1 MRKKNKNK
9 NLTIQVAT
17 FIFLLGTT
25 LIFGQEDFTRDEYK
39 LRQKYKISNSFFQKG
54 RKYFL
59 EGNYK
64 KGEKELRNCLKKM
77 PEHAEASFYLSLVF
91 YNQGDTEKSLE
102 YIEKAKENYKYI
114 IKLKINR
121 EQMRIL
127 QLQDRKAEL
136 QETQQRIEQRL
147 PKITGNTEASRRE
160 KSKLQG
166 EMGRIE
172 GMLGG
177 IDAELR
183 RPMPTVQKGE
193 EIPADYF
200 YRHGNVFF
208 KLKRYQEA
216 REQYHEAV
224 KIEPKHGDAY
234 NNLAN
239 LSYIDKQYQKAL
251 DYLNLA
257 EKYGAKIHPEFKK
270 AVLESLKKN
279 LR

>member
-1 MRKKNKNK
+1 MKKKK
-9 NLTIQVAT
+9 KKIIISS
-17 FIFLLGTT
+17 FILILFLGTPSF
-25 LIFGQEDFTRDEYK
+25 FGQEDYTRDEYK
-39 LRQKYKISNSFFQKG
+39 LRQKYKIANSFFEKG
-54 RKYFL
+54 HKYFL

-77 PEHAEASFYLSLVF
+77 PEHADASFYLSLIS

-121 EQMRIL
+121 EQMHIL

-136 QETQQRIEQRL
+136 QETQKRIEQKL
-147 PKITGNTEASRRE
+147 PKVTGNTEASRRE

-172 GMLGG
+172 GMIGD

-270 AVLESLKKN
+270 AILKAIEKN
-279 LR
+279 LY

>member
-25 LIFGQEDFTRDEYK
+25 LIFGQEDYTRVEYK
-39 LRQKYKISNSFFQKG
+39 LLQRYKIADSFFKKG
-54 RKYFL
+54 NKYFL
-59 EGNYK
+59 DGNYK
-64 KGEKELRNCLKKM
+64 RAEKELKKCLKKM
-77 PEHAEASFYLSLVF
+77 PEHADAFFCLSLIS
-91 YNQGDTEKSLE
+91 YDQGDIEKSWG

-114 IKLKINR
+114 IKLKTNA
-121 EQMRIL
+121 EQMRII
-127 QLQDRKAEL
+127 QFQDRKTKL
-136 QETQQRIEQRL
+136 QETQETLKQRL
-147 PKITGNTEASRRE
+147 PNADYTQQSKIQVEIRRID
-160 KSKLQG
+160 G
-166 EMGRIE
+166 VIDY
-172 GMLGG
+172 

-183 RPMPTVQKGE
+183 RPMPTAQKGE

-200 YRHGNVFF
+200 YRHGNIFF

-224 KIEPKHGDAY
+224 RIYPEHGDAY

-239 LSYIDKQYQKAL
+239 LYYMDKQYQKTL

-257 EKYGAKIHPEFKK
+257 EKYGAEIHPEFKK
-270 AVLESLKKN
+270 AVLESLKKK
-279 LR
+279 LY

>member
-1 MRKKNKNK
+1 MRKRNKNK
-9 NLTIQVAT
+9 NLNIQVAT

-25 LIFGQEDFTRDEYK
+25 LVFGQEDYTRDEYK
-39 LRQKYKISNSFFQKG
+39 LRQRYKIANSLFEKG
-54 RKYFL
+54 HRYFL
-59 EGNYK
+59 DGNYERAEK
-64 KGEKELRNCLKKM
+64 KLRNCLKKM

-91 YNQGDTEKSLE
+91 YNQGDIEKSLE

-136 QETQQRIEQRL
+136 QETQKRIEQRL

-200 YRHGNVFF
+200 YRHGNIFF

-224 KIEPKHGDAY
+224 KINPKHGDAY

-257 EKYGAKIHPEFKK
+257 EKNGAKIHPEFKK
-270 AVLESLKKN
+270 AVLENLKKN

>member
-17 FIFLLGTT
+17 LIFLLGTT
-25 LIFGQEDFTRDEYK
+25 LIFGQEDYTRDEYK
-39 LRQKYKISNSFFQKG
+39 LRQRYKIANSFFEKG
-54 RKYFL
+54 HKYFL

-64 KGEKELRNCLKKM
+64 RAEKELGNCLKKM
-77 PEHAEASFYLSLVF
+77 PEHADAFFYLSLIS
-91 YNQGDTEKSLE
+91 YNQGDIEKSIE

-121 EQMRIL
+121 EQMRII
-127 QLQDRKAEL
+127 QFQDRKTEL
-136 QETQQRIEQRL
+136 QETQERLKQRL
-147 PKITGNTEASRRE
+147 PKAKDRRE
-160 KSKLQG
+160 QSRIQG
-166 EMGRIE
+166 EIKRIE
-172 GMLGG
+172 GV
-177 IDAELR
+177 IDYIDTELR

-200 YRHGNVFF
+200 YRHGNIFF

-224 KIEPKHGDAY
+224 KIYPKHGDAY

-239 LSYIDKQYQKAL
+239 LYYIDEQYQKAL

-270 AVLESLKKN
+270 AVLESLKKK
-279 LR
+279 LY

>member
-1 MRKKNKNK
+1 MKKKK
-9 NLTIQVAT
+9 KKIIISS
-17 FIFLLGTT
+17 FILILFLGTPSF
-25 LIFGQEDFTRDEYK
+25 FGQEDFTRDEYK
-39 LRQKYKISNSFFQKG
+39 LRQKYKIANSFFEKG
-54 RKYFL
+54 HKYFL

-64 KGEKELRNCLKKM
+64 KGEKELRKCLKKM
-77 PEHAEASFYLSLVF
+77 PEHAEASFYLSLVS

-136 QETQQRIEQRL
+136 QETQKRIEQRI

-160 KSKLQG
+160 KSKLQS
-166 EMGRIE
+166 EMGKIE
-172 GMLGG
+172 GMIGQ

-270 AVLESLKKN
+270 AILKAIEKN
-279 LR
+279 LY

>member
-1 MRKKNKNK
+1 MKKKK
-9 NLTIQVAT
+9 KKIIISS
-17 FIFLLGTT
+17 FILILFLGTPSF
-25 LIFGQEDFTRDEYK
+25 FGQEDYTRDEYK
-39 LRQKYKISNSFFQKG
+39 LRQRYKIANSFFEKG
-54 RKYFL
+54 YKYFL

-64 KGEKELRNCLKKM
+64 KGEKELRSCLKKM
-77 PEHAEASFYLSLVF
+77 PEHADASFYLSLIS
-91 YNQGDTEKSLE
+91 YNQGDIEKSLE
-102 YIEKAKENYKYI
+102 YMEKAKENYKYI

-121 EQMRIL
+121 EQMRII
-127 QLQDRKAEL
+127 QLQDRKTEL
-136 QETQQRIEQRL
+136 EETQKRIEQRI

-160 KSKLQG
+160 KSKLQS
-166 EMGRIE
+166 EMGKIE
-172 GMLGG
+172 GMIGQ

-200 YRHGNVFF
+200 YRHGNIFF
-208 KLKRYQEA
+208 KLKRYQDA

-270 AVLESLKKN
+270 AILKAIEKN
-279 LR
+279 LY